1 MLRNGKSELRF
12 GDNKVTPNYRLCY
25 SVQIVQ
31 CVTAQFNWTQRE
43 TQDCGKKVLWCSRR
57 KRKKK
62 IHFEAVI
69 GAGWSWRCERQAEGR
84 QAGDLKQE
92 MWELQS
98 KCNGHK
104 NLVSYC
110 YLKDSKAGRLKM
122 RVDWRLE
129 PGETCL
135 QGEKKTPPTH
145 SHKK

>member
-1 MLRNGKSELRF
+1 MESLNCVLETIKWHLIIVCVILSKLSNVLQHSLTGPKE
-12 GDNKVTPNYRLCY
+12 RLKT
-25 SVQIVQ
+25 V
-31 CVTAQFNWTQRE
+31 A
-43 TQDCGKKVLWCSRR
+43 KKYYGAAEE
-57 KRKKK
+57 KEKKKK

-135 QGEKKTPPTH
+135 QGKKKTPPTH